1 MRGGDPSGRGE
12 NEVSLWKLR
21 ETEGGDVSA
30 KPSVAG
36 GGVGDD
42 KQPHYSHLNVSG

>member
-1 MRGGDPSGRGE
+1 M
-12 NEVSLWKLR
+12 EVEA
-21 ETEGGDVSA
+21 ETEEGGDVSA
-30 KPSVAG
+30 EPSVAG